1 MSLVLYMIYYRFF
14 LVKLN
19 LIAGF
24 TRQKEIPRLK
34 LKIKLDSL
42 TVFHITHANMNFSS
56 FFSMHRKL
64 NISPYPLRAVLLLK
78 GRHVRY
84 LTDPLHKEKI
94 ELFIEDC
101 TGPLP

>member
-1 MSLVLYMIYYRFF
+1 MSLVLYMIYYSFF

-42 TVFHITHANMNFSS
+42 TVFHITHANMNF
-56 FFSMHRKL
+56 F
-64 NISPYPLRAVLLLK
+64 
-78 GRHVRY
+78 
-84 LTDPLHKEKI
+84 
-94 ELFIEDC
+94 
-101 TGPLP
+101 